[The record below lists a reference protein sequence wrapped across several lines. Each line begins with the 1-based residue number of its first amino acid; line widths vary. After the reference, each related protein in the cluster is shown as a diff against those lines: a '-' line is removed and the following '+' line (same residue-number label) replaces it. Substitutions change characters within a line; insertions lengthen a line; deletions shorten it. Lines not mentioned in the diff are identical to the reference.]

1 MSFEKAQRLYPYEN
15 GWMHNGFYRVFIAA
29 TQDTHYMIEENET
42 AVAENRKNLLLSWGI
57 GITILFMLLIIPLTI
72 KERRA
77 NKIKTETLYQRLVR
91 LCNPKNFIKE
101 YDKDK
106 IDKSNRLYQT
116 LLNMDSD
123 DKDTLMKI
131 QSMAVSELNI
141 SLIDKE
147 ELNELKQKVNPKNF
161 MQPYNAEKISLA
173 NELYSILSDE
183 NIDYAKMMEVK
194 EKSKTL

>member
-1 MSFEKAQRLYPYEN
+1 
-15 GWMHNGFYRVFIAA
+15 
-29 TQDTHYMIEENET
+29 MIEENET